1 MKFKNTIYKIKN
13 KKQKKNHIL
22 IKKTSKYQKNQKYK
36 NNYNNIIKV
45 KIKKNL

>member
-1 MKFKNTIYKIKN
+1 MKFKNTFYKIKN

-22 IKKTSKYQKNQKYK
+22 IKKTSKYQKYK